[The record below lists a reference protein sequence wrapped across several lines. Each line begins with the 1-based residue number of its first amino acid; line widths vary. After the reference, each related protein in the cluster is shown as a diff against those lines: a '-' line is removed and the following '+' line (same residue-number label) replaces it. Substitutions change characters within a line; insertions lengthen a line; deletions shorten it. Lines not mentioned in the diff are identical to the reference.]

1 MKSSYLRKI
10 LIIIIL
16 IAPFFYYSATV
27 LYASDITFKEQRKKN
42 NKESKRFNIPACKSK
57 PTLFSVSPIEL
68 EDLSHIVPLGNISP
82 PFHVFPVR
90 HLYFN
95 IKRINENSNSTKVA
109 NVYAPGDMW
118 ITQIESMSYLGDDNV
133 IEQEDYRLVFS
144 PCKEV
149 QGYFIHLTSIS
160 NKIQRHFTGV
170 NRSCSEAQAGDWRWI
185 SCSQSAKIKIK
196 AGEIIGTA
204 GGGFTNA
211 LDFGLSDFR
220 TEDITFANPKRWVQ
234 DGVNT
239 VCALNYYPPD
249 LKNELSNYLGNEEQ
263 KRSIEPLCGSIAEDI
278 PDTAQGNWF
287 VKGTMIEETLD
298 EDPQLALVHYN
309 INPLEE
315 VFSIG
320 TSLESFGIP
329 ANAYKFTP
337 ESSGLINRDFKDIT
351 SDGNIYCY
359 ETTNQSLLIELT
371 SSNTLKIGKHDAES
385 CENIPIEFNSGFVE
399 FER

>member
-27 LYASDITFKEQRKKN
+27 VYASDITFKEQRKKN
-42 NKESKRFNIPACKSK
+42 NKEPKRFNIPACKLKS
-57 PTLFSVSPIEL
+57 TLFSISPIAL
-68 EDLSHIVPLGNISP
+68 EDLDHIVPLGNVSP
-82 PFHVFPVR
+82 PFHIFPVR
-90 HLYFN
+90 HLYFH
-95 IKRINENSNSTKVA
+95 IKRINGNPNLTEVA
-109 NVYAPGDMW
+109 TVYAPGDLW

-160 NKIQRHFTGV
+160 NTIKRRFNGT

-185 SCSQSAKIKIK
+185 SCSQDTNIKIK

-204 GGGFTNA
+204 GGDFTNA
-211 LDFGLSDFR
+211 LDFGLSDFKA
-220 TEDITFANPKRWVQ
+220 EDITFANPDRWVQ

-239 VCALNYYPPD
+239 VCALDYYSPN
-249 LKNELSNYLGNEEQ
+249 LKNELSQYLGNEEQ
-263 KRSIEPLCGSIAEDI
+263 KRTVEPLCGSIAEDI
-278 PDTAQGNWF
+278 PDTAQGSWF

-320 TSLESFGIP
+320 TSLEPFGVP
-329 ANAYKFTP
+329 ANSYKFIP
-337 ESSGLINRDFKDIT
+337 ETSGLKNRDFKDVK

-371 SSNTLKIGKHDAES
+371 SSNTLKIGKNNS
-385 CENIPIEFNSGFVE
+385 GNCENIPTDFNLGFVE